1 MSDRGMV
8 IIGAGEC
15 GGRAAVALREQGW
28 TGAVTLIGVE
38 EHAPYE
44 RPPLSKAFLTD
55 DGPLACT
62 SNADAA
68 RFAELAID
76 HRRSRRAVAI
86 DRTGRAIRLDD
97 GTAIP
102 YHRLLL
108 ATGAEARP
116 LAVPGGD
123 AALTLRHHADALRL
137 RAELQPGAR
146 VIIIGGGFIGL
157 ELAASAV
164 GRGASVTV
172 IELAPRLLS
181 RNVPAD
187 IASIIEARHRAAGVA
202 FHMGVGVEKIGQGGI
217 VTLSSGETI
226 AGDVVIA
233 GIGARPDIALAEQA
247 GLAID
252 NGIATDA
259 CLRTSDEAI
268 FAAGDCAAAIHP
280 LFGEGRLRLESWRNA
295 LEQGALAAC
304 NMLDQQVSQSAVPW
318 FWSDQYEI
326 CLQIAGLP
334 DRGVTDIARA
344 APEAVLKFHLDA
356 TGRLVAASAMGPV
369 GAIAKDIKIAELL
382 IARQCRPD
390 PQALAEPACRLKSLL
405 AA

>member
-1 MSDRGMV
+1 MV
-8 IIGAGEC
+8 VIGAGEC

-28 TGAVTLIGVE
+28 TGAIMLIGAE

-44 RPPLSKAFLTD
+44 RPPLSKTFLTD
-55 DGPLACT
+55 DGPEACRC
-62 SNADAA
+62 NADAA
-68 RFAELAID
+68 RFEELAID

-86 DRTGRAIRLDD
+86 ERTSRAIHLND
-97 GTAIP
+97 GATVP

-108 ATGAEARP
+108 ATGAQARP
-116 LAVPGGD
+116 LAVPGGE
-123 AALTLRHHADALRL
+123 AALTLRHHADAVLL
-137 RAELQPGAR
+137 RAHLTKGSR
-146 VIIIGGGFIGL
+146 VTIIGGGFIGL

-164 GRGASVTV
+164 QRGASATV

-187 IASIIEARHRAAGVA
+187 LAAIVEARHRAAGVA
-202 FHMGVGVEKIGQGGI
+202 FHIGVAVEKIGSDGK
-217 VTLSSGETI
+217 VTLSTGETI
-226 AGDVVIA
+226 AGDTVIA
-233 GIGARPDIALAEQA
+233 GVGARPDIALAEQA

-268 FAAGDCAAAIHP
+268 YAAGDCAAAIHP
-280 LFGEGRLRLESWRNA
+280 LFGGRRLRLESWRNA

-304 NMLDQQVSQSAVPW
+304 NMLGRQASQTAVPW

-326 CLQIAGLP
+326 CLQISGLP
-334 DRGVTDIARA
+334 DSGATTIARA
-344 APEAVLKFHLDA
+344 VPDAVLKFHLDT
-356 TGRLVAASAMGPV
+356 TGRLVAASAVGPV

-390 PQALAEPACRLKSLL
+390 PQALAEPSHRLKSLL